1 MSVTNIKTVVYKTDS
16 CGQKIVI
23 NHIYKLKN
31 INMKR
36 HTEAT
41 DNKNLKKNPIKVP
54 AAVSNEQQPACLRT
68 VMLLRMGRVLM
79 ANHLS
84 ELISLSGIVPVQWT

>member
-1 MSVTNIKTVVYKTDS
+1 MDKKCNKSYLQIEEHK
-16 CGQKIVI
+16 
-23 NHIYKLKN
+23 HE
-31 INMKR
+31 R

-54 AAVSNEQQPACLRT
+54 AAVSNEQQPACLHT
-68 VMLLRMGRVLM
+68 VMRLRMGRVLM

>member
-1 MSVTNIKTVVYKTDS
+1 VDKTSNKPHL
-16 CGQKIVI
+16 QIEEHK
-23 NHIYKLKN
+23 HE
-31 INMKR
+31 R

-54 AAVSNEQQPACLRT
+54 AAVSNEQQPACLHT
-68 VMLLRMGRVLM
+68 VMCLRMGRVLM